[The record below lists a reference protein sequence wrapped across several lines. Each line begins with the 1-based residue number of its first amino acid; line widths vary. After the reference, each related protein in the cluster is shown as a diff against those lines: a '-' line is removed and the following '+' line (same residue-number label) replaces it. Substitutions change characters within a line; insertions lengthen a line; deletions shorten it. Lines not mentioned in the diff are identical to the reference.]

1 MSTQPRWLASFV
13 VLAALLCPHRSDAAP
28 LKTEV
33 HKAAS
38 RRGVLL
44 APMPKE
50 IGTRVHAPFQSGKCG
65 VCHVNN
71 DDRNPGPIRQE
82 SVNENCYSCHEDT
95 RDVMTR
101 KFKHMR
107 EGGIQYCT
115 DCHNSHNSVEK
126 GLLVEEL
133 GALCLRCHAGIQ
145 TQLAKSKVQHDAV
158 TKGKKCT
165 NCHNPHASDVDR
177 LLIALPFDLC
187 VRCHSRDGMVSSDG
201 KTMTNFKTLLAE
213 NRIWHAPIRAKD
225 CSACHKT
232 HAGDNFRL
240 LVNEYPAAFYAN
252 YERKAYA
259 LCYSCHNDRV
269 VSSEET
275 TTLTRF
281 RDGSKNL
288 HYVHVNRERGRTC
301 RACHEVHAA
310 KQDYRVRE
318 SVPYGRGGWEL
329 KVGYTK
335 LPDGGACAKTC
346 HDTRTYNNKTMT
358 SAIAPS
364 GAVR

>member
-1 MSTQPRWLASFV
+1 MPRQLRCLAGV
-13 VLAALLCPHRSDAAP
+13 VAAASLVCAGRSDAAP

-50 IGTRVHAPFQSGKCG
+50 LATRVHAPFQSGKCG

-71 DDRNPGPIRQE
+71 DDKNPGPIRQE
-82 SVNENCYSCHEDT
+82 TVNENCYSCHEDT

-101 KFKHMR
+101 KYKHMR
-107 EGGIQYCT
+107 EGGIQHCT

-133 GALCLRCHAGIQ
+133 GALCLKCHDGIKK
-145 TQLAKSKVQHDAV
+145 QLASSKVQHDAV

-165 NCHNPHASDVDR
+165 TCHNPHASDVDR

-187 VRCHSRDGMVSSDG
+187 VRCHSKDGMVSDDG
-201 KTMTNFKTLLAE
+201 KSMTNFKSLLAE
-213 NRIWHAPIRAKD
+213 NKIWHAPIRSKD

-232 HAGDNFRL
+232 HAGDKFRL
-240 LVNEYPAAFYAN
+240 LVNDYPSAFYAP
-252 YERKAYA
+252 YDRKIYA
-259 LCYSCHNDRV
+259 LCFSCHNDRV
-269 VSSEET
+269 ISAEET

-281 RDGSKNL
+281 RDGSRNL
-288 HYVHVNRERGRTC
+288 HFVHVNRERGRTC

-310 KQDYRVRE
+310 KQDYRIRD
-318 SVPYGRGGWEL
+318 SVPYGKGGWEL
-329 KVGYTK
+329 KVGYTR
-335 LPDGGACAKTC
+335 LPDGGSCAKTC

-358 SAIAPS
+358 SS
-364 GAVR
+364 LR